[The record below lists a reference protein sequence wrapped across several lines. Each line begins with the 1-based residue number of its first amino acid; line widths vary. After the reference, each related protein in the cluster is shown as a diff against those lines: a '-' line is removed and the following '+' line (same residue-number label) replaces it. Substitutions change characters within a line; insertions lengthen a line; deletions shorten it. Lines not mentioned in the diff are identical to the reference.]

1 MAIASRAA
9 AREREMGED
18 LRQAGGMGSESSR
31 SRNPQPQGLFFFDE
45 LEAPVVGGI
54 DGPQAI
60 DPTIQQVCNSAYAA
74 TRLEGESEMLLVDT
88 GTKDNVTGR
97 AFIEKQDAAAPKGHP
112 TIWKRLPKPK
122 QLAGV
127 GNGTQK
133 CTFSAT
139 VHGVDDQG
147 RINSYTSQV
156 IDSDPVAEE
165 SSELPALYGMDPMAR
180 RNTFVGTRQGV
191 LHEVPAGLE
200 DQVIWPIGTVHR
212 QCTRAPS
219 GHLMLPLG
227 KGAKV
232 RVTKVKEDG
241 KSVAESQFL
250 KRKLRR
256 EERHNQSV
264 SALDQ
269 LESQSEAQSLQQ
281 SSVIRTCPKSP
292 QSQYRHKG

>member
-9 AREREMGED
+9 ARKREMGED

-31 SRNPQPQGLFFFDE
+31 SRNPQPQGLFYFDE

-74 TRLEGESEMLLVDT
+74 TRLEGEREMLLVDT

-127 GNGTQK
+127 GKGTKK

-139 VHGVDDQG
+139 VHGVDDKG

-165 SSELPALYGMDPMAR
+165 SSELPALYGMDPMAS
-180 RNTFVGTRQGV
+180 RNTFVGTRKGV

-200 DQVIWPIGTVHR
+200 DQIGWPVGTVHR
-212 QCTRAPS
+212 KCTRAPS
-219 GHLMLPLG
+219 GHMMLPFG
-227 KGAKV
+227 KGASYS
-232 RVTKVKEDG
+232 VTEEPAM
-241 KSVAESQFL
+241 SVAEKEFL
-250 KRKLRR
+250 KEWRIRR
-256 EERHNQSV
+256 EERHNQSGG
-264 SALDQ
+264 ALDD
-269 LESQSEAQSLQQ
+269 LESQIEARLMQQ
-281 SSVIRTCPKSP
+281 RSGIRTCPKSP

>member
-1 MAIASRAA
+1 MQQLLEARGIPSRVAKRAIAEHTA
-9 AREREMGED
+9 AREKEMGED
-18 LRQAGGMGSESSR
+18 LRQAEGMGSESSR
-31 SRNPQPQGLFFFDE
+31 SQGLSRFDE

-74 TRLEGESEMLLVDT
+74 TRLEGEREMLLVDT

-147 RINSYTSQV
+147 RVNSYTSQV
-156 IDSDPVAEE
+156 IDSDPEE
-165 SSELPALYGMDPMAR
+165 SSELPALYGMDPMAS
-180 RNTFVGTRQGV
+180 RNTFVGTRKGV

-200 DQVIWPIGTVHR
+200 DQIGWPVGTVHR
-212 QCTRAPS
+212 KCTRAPS
-219 GHLMLPLG
+219 GHMLLPFG
-227 KGAKV
+227 KK
-232 RVTKVKEDG
+232 
-241 KSVAESQFL
+241 
-250 KRKLRR
+250 
-256 EERHNQSV
+256 
-264 SALDQ
+264 DQ
-269 LESQSEAQSLQQ
+269 II
-281 SSVIRTCPKSP
+281 V
-292 QSQYRHKG
+292 